1 MALPL
6 IKAPPALAAPDF
18 FVTADG
24 PIRAADAV
32 AAILVL
38 EDGRYIMQ
46 LRDTLPNIFY
56 PAHWGCFGGA
66 VNDEETPLDALVREV
81 EEELEYRVVRAAEFT
96 RFEFDLSHLG
106 QPKVFRTFFEVRV
119 PDEAFRRFVLH
130 EGAAFEAI
138 PGRELLAH
146 RKVTPYDA
154 FAIWMHLSRRR
165 FEAAGKET
173 PA

>member
-1 MALPL
+1 
-6 IKAPPALAAPDF
+6 
-18 FVTADG
+18 
-24 PIRAADAV
+24 
-32 AAILVL
+32 
-38 EDGRYIMQ
+38 MQ

-66 VNDEETPLDALVREV
+66 VNDGEKPLDALVREV
-81 EEELEYRVVRAAEFT
+81 EEELEYRVERAAEFT

-154 FAIWMHLSRRR
+154 FAIWMHVSRRR